1 MVPVIPHPDRERT
14 HVPYVYVCN
23 FPNGYQ
29 LRWRSGTLPLPYTE
43 SFRHFFKPRI
53 FCTFV
58 VEKQT
63 KEYEPNESD
72 THIYPSIIV
81 DLL

>member
-14 HVPYVYVCN
+14 HVPMFMSVTFQMAISLDEEVELSPYPTQN
-23 FPNGYQ
+23 H
-29 LRWRSGTLPLPYTE
+29 SGISLSPE
-43 SFRHFFKPRI
+43 S